1 MTAKIKKHKSQKVSS
16 HDSTPTLAGA
26 SRRFLSY
33 FNGFTS
39 YFQRKEHH
47 ARYYFKGLIQADKKN
62 MERMEERIPGANE
75 QGLQYFISDS
85 RWDEELLL
93 QKIATETDHLLGGKE
108 DSALYLDETG
118 FPKKGKKSVG
128 VARQWCG
135 QLGKVD
141 NCQVGVFSSLG
152 CGKFASPIGYK
163 LYLPKEWTKDKK
175 RCKNAKI
182 PVQQCIDKSKHD
194 LALEL
199 IKAAR
204 QNNVRFNWIGA
215 DGFYGKNPSFL
226 RDIDHLG
233 ETFVVDVHKDQHIY
247 LSDPK
252 PSIVPAKSKRGRKP
266 CRLQAQTESIRVDK
280 WVAACPEDK
289 WQRIQLRKTTKG
301 YLLVDVFHSHIW
313 VWDGKEKVAQK
324 WRLIVR
330 REVDSPHKLK
340 YSLSNASEEISLAR
354 LAYMQAQ
361 RYWIERTFQDSKTH
375 CGMGDYQMRGWH
387 GWHHHMAMVLMA
399 MLFLLKERL
408 LHKKTVDLLSCTDIV
423 ELLKL
428 FLPRR
433 DVTEEEV
440 LRQLQVRHAKRQA
453 SIDHAYEKQRRNNL
467 IADEQHLTK

>member
-1 MTAKIKKHKSQKVSS
+1 MTANIKTHKSQKVSS

-26 SRRFLSY
+26 ARRFLSH

-39 YFQRKEHH
+39 HFQRKQHH
-47 ARYYFKGLIQADKKN
+47 ARHYLNGLIQADKRN
-62 MERMEERIPGANE
+62 MERMEERIPGASE

-85 RWDEELLL
+85 SWDEEPIL
-93 QKIATETDHLLGGKE
+93 QKIAAETDDLLGGKD

-163 LYLPKEWTKDKK
+163 LYLPKEWIQNKK
-175 RCKNAKI
+175 RCQEAKI
-182 PVQQCIDKSKHD
+182 PTEHCVYKSKHD

-199 IKAAR
+199 ITVAR
-204 QNNVRFNWIGA
+204 QNGIRFNWIGA
-215 DGFYGKNPSFL
+215 DGFYGKNPALL
-226 RDIDHLG
+226 REIDRLG
-233 ETFVVDVHKDQHIY
+233 ETFVIDVHKDQHIY

-252 PSIVPAKSKRGRKP
+252 PSVIKAKSNRGRKP
-266 CRLQAQTESIRVDK
+266 SRLKTQTESIRVDK

-289 WQRIQLRKTTKG
+289 WQRVQLRKTTKG
-301 YLLVDVFHSHIW
+301 YLIVDVLHTHIW
-313 VWDGKEKVAQK
+313 VWDGKEKSAQK
-324 WRLIVR
+324 WRLVVR
-330 REVDSPHKLK
+330 REVGSPQKNK
-340 YSLSNASEEISLAR
+340 YSLSNASEEISVVR

-361 RYWIERTFQDSKTH
+361 RYWIERTFQDSKTY

-408 LHKKTVDLLSCTDIV
+408 LHKETVDLLSCTDVV
-423 ELLKL
+423 ELLRL

-440 LRQLQVRHAKRQA
+440 LRQLQVRHEKRRA
-453 SIDHAYEKQRRNNL
+453 SINYAYEKQRKKQLMDNDR
-467 IADEQHLTK
+467 